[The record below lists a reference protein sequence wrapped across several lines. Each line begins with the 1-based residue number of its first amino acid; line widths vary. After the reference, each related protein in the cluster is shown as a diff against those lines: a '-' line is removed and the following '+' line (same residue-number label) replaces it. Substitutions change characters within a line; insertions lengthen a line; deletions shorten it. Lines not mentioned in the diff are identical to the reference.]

1 MSGQPNR
8 LATGGRIDRSR
19 PLAFR
24 FDGRNY
30 AGFAGDT
37 LASALLASGVALM
50 GRSFKFHRPRG
61 VFAAGAAEPN
71 ALVTL
76 RDGSRQEPNIPATMA
91 ELYAGLS
98 AVSQNRFPSL
108 GFDLMSVNDWFKPF
122 LAAGFYYKTLM
133 GPRRGSWMWFE
144 PFVRRAAGLGA
155 ATELP
160 DPDAYE
166 KLNLFCDVLVIGG
179 GPAGLAAALAAG
191 RMGARVI
198 LAEQMPN
205 LGGSLLDEPAGGSG
219 DLWLESVLAEFDSLP
234 NVRLLTRTTVFG
246 AYDHGTFGLVE
257 RVADHRSTPQP
268 GEPRQRYIVVRAQRA
283 VLAAGALERGIPFAD
298 NDRPGVMLASAA
310 RSFLNRQAV
319 LPGRQA
325 VVFTNNDG
333 AYPAAFDL
341 ARAGVRVTVADARPA
356 LPAEAIRRCAEL
368 GIELL
373 AGHAVAAVHGRSRVR
388 AAVLAAFDAGSAAT
402 GGPARE
408 IACDLVCVSGGWD
421 PQVHL
426 SSQRGVKPVW
436 RDDIAAF
443 VPGEP
448 PAPQIHAGACRGSL
462 AARESISDGFRAGR
476 EAAASC
482 GCTRAPG
489 SIGDIGED
497 LGDAWAAPIVPVWDV
512 KPLKRSGKRFVDLQN
527 DVSVSDIELAHRE
540 GYVSVEHLKRYTTL
554 GMATD
559 QGKTANV
566 VALAL
571 MARLSGGSVPE
582 TGTTTYRPP
591 YTPVAIGALA
601 GAETGRN
608 FRPIRRT
615 PLHHWHERN
624 GAVFTEAGLWLRPWY
639 YPRPGE
645 DVDAAYRRE
654 MAAVRRSV
662 GIVDISTLGK
672 IDVQGPDAGEFL
684 DRVYVNGFSSLPVGK
699 ARYGIMLRD
708 DGLVLDDGTTSRL
721 SEQHYF
727 MTTTTAEAAKV
738 LAHLEWLLQA
748 AWPDLRVHVTSV
760 TDQWAAMAVSG
771 PNSRKLIAAAGADI
785 DLSNDALPH
794 LAVRQC
800 RIGGLPARL
809 HRLSFSGELAYEIFT
824 PAGFGEAVW
833 QRLIDAGEPSGLVP
847 YGVEALAALRIEK
860 GHVAG
865 SEIDGRTTL
874 DDLGLGRMASRRK
887 PFVGCVLRHREALLA
902 EDRLQLVG
910 LEPVDSTRRLRG
922 GAILQPHGGPH
933 RGHGLGHVTAT
944 TYSPELGH
952 YVALALVAG
961 GMRREGEL
969 LDACFPLADEVTP
982 VRVIPPRFIDPEGK
996 RLDG

>member
-1 MSGQPNR
+1 MSRQPNR
-8 LATGGRIDRSR
+8 LAAGGHIDRSR

-24 FDGRNY
+24 FDGRSY

-37 LASALLASGVALM
+37 LASALLANGVLLM

-61 VFAAGAAEPN
+61 VFAAGVAEPN

-76 RDGSRQEPNIPATMA
+76 RDGGRREPNIPATMA
-91 ELYAGLS
+91 ELYEGLS

-108 GFDLMSVNDWFKPF
+108 GFDLMSVNDRFRPV

-155 ATELP
+155 ATELA

-166 KLNLFCDVLVIGG
+166 KLDLFCDVLVIGG

-198 LAEQMPN
+198 LAEQMPS
-205 LGGSLLDEPAGGSG
+205 LGGSLLDEPAGGPG
-219 DLWLESVLAEFDSLP
+219 DLWLAPVLAELGSLP

-257 RVADHRSTPQP
+257 RVADHRAAPGP
-268 GEPRQRYIVVRAQRA
+268 GEPRQRYIVLRAQRA

-298 NDRPGVMLASAA
+298 NDRPGVMLASTA
-310 RSFLNRQAV
+310 RGFLNRQAV

-341 ARAGVRVTVADARPA
+341 ARAGARVTVADARPA
-356 LPAEAIRRCAEL
+356 LPAETIRRCAEA
-368 GIELL
+368 GMELL
-373 AGHAVAAVHGRSRVR
+373 PGHAVAAVHGRSRVR
-388 AAVLAAFDAGSAAT
+388 AAVLAPFDASSAAT
-402 GGPARE
+402 GGPVRE
-408 IACDLVCVSGGWD
+408 IACELVCVSGGWD

-426 SSQRGVKPVW
+426 SSQRSVKPIW

-443 VPGEP
+443 VPGPP
-448 PAPQIHAGACRGSL
+448 PAFQIHAGACRGSF
-462 AARESISDGFRAGR
+462 ATGDSITDGFRAGR
-476 EAAASC
+476 DAAASC
-482 GCTRAPG
+482 GRTRDPG
-489 SIGDIGED
+489 SVGDIGES
-497 LGDAWAAPIVPVWDV
+497 LGDAWATPIAPVWDV
-512 KPLKRSGKRFVDLQN
+512 KPLNRSGKRFVDLQN
-527 DVSVSDIELAHRE
+527 DVSVSDVELAHRE

-571 MARLSGGSVPE
+571 MARLSGRSVPE

-601 GAETGRN
+601 AAETGRN

-615 PLHHWHERN
+615 PLHAWHERN

-639 YPRPGE
+639 YPQPGE

-662 GIVDISTLGK
+662 GMVDISTLGK
-672 IDVQGPDAGEFL
+672 IDVQGPDAGAFL
-684 DRVYVNGFSSLPVGK
+684 DRVYVNGFASLPVGK
-699 ARYGIMLRD
+699 ARYGIMLRE
-708 DGLVLDDGTTSRL
+708 DGLILDDGTTARL
-721 SEQHYF
+721 SEQHFF

-748 AWPDLRVHVTSV
+748 AWPELRVHVASV

-771 PNSRKLIAAAGADI
+771 PNSRKLIAAAGADT
-785 DLSNDALPH
+785 DLSNEALPH
-794 LAVRQC
+794 LGVRPC

-809 HRLSFSGELAYEIFT
+809 HRLSFSGELAYEIYT

-833 QRLIDAGEPSGLVP
+833 QRLVDAGEPFGLVP

-887 PFVGCVLRHREALLA
+887 PFVGGVLRHREALLD

-910 LEPVDSTRRLRG
+910 LEPVDGTRRLRG

-944 TYSPELGH
+944 TYSPERGH
-952 YVALALVAG
+952 YVALALVTG

-969 LDACFPLADEVTP
+969 LDACFPLNDEITP
-982 VRVIPPRFIDPEGK
+982 VRVIAPRFIDPEGR